1 MRDDEFKDIRPAPSF
16 PFLICRAT
24 RERGTNDRGRHSKTF
39 DIRAGKRCTD
49 VELGFDQL
57 LTLTSTGIVLFGR
70 TSGKSF

>member
-1 MRDDEFKDIRPAPSF
+1 MHRGEFKDAELASSF

-24 RERGTNDRGRHSKTF
+24 RERGTNDRGRHCMTF
-39 DIRAGKRCTD
+39 DIRAGKHCTD
-49 VELGFDQL
+49 VELGSDQL